1 MVVEVKAEW
10 ALAGC
15 KTTITFNGV
24 CKGSDYIRIFGI
36 GSIVKGTTLKCSS
49 RVMGT
54 FLMTEGNKL
63 SCTVSRGGENDD
75 LSSICCHS
83 LPYILKQ
90 MSIIITDI

>member
-1 MVVEVKAEW
+1 VVVEVKAEW

-63 SCTVSRGGENDD
+63 SCTVSRGGRKRRLIEYL
-75 LSSICCHS
+75 LSFPTIHTKANVN
-83 LPYILKQ
+83 YHN
-90 MSIIITDI
+90 